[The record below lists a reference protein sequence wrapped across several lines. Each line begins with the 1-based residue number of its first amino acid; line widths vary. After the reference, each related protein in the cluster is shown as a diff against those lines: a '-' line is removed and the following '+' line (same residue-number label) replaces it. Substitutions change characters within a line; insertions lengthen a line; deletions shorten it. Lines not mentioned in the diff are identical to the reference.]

1 VTAQQV
7 TIERLVAGG
16 DALAHLEDGRVV
28 FVEGALPGEVV
39 DVEIVQSKKDFAR
52 ATVGSIVT
60 PSAHRITPPCP
71 NVARGCGGC
80 SWQHLDHALHGET
93 KMELVTEA
101 LRRTAHLEGIELRFG
116 GALPPRASRTTLRMA
131 VDEHGRLGF
140 RKLHSHDVVGVE
152 ECLVAHE
159 MLVELLADARVEG
172 ASEVTMR
179 CGVASGE
186 RGVWLH
192 DDKGRDAKGATITGL
207 PRDVKIGRREVVH
220 ETVHGVNLQVSMP
233 AFFQTSAIAAELL
246 VNAVNTAAGD
256 AALSGDFGPIVD
268 AYGGGGLFSATLVD
282 TDVDIVLVESNKAA
296 CNDAHVNL
304 ADHQVRIEQ
313 IAVEQWQPIEA
324 GLVIA
329 DPARN
334 GLGRVGVETIVATEA
349 PRIVLVSCDAVAGA
363 RDIRLLMDAG
373 YSCESVTVLD
383 LFPHTPQVEVVTAL
397 SRVSN

>member
-1 VTAQQV
+1 M

-16 DALAHLEDGRVV
+16 DALARLEDGRVV
-28 FVEGALPGEVV
+28 FVDGALPGEVV
-39 DVEIVQSKKDFAR
+39 DVEITQSKKDFAR
-52 ATVGSIVT
+52 ATLASIVT
-60 PSAHRITPPCP
+60 PSPHRVDPPCP

-80 SWQHLDHALHGET
+80 SWQHLDHAAHGDT
-93 KMELVTEA
+93 KVELVTEA
-101 LRRTAHLEGIELRFG
+101 LRRTAHLEDVPVRFG
-116 GALPPRASRTTLRMA
+116 GSLPPSASRTTLRMA
-131 VDEHGRLGF
+131 VDENGRLGL
-140 RKLHSHDVVGVE
+140 RKSHSHDVVALE
-152 ECLVAHE
+152 DCLVAHG
-159 MLVELLADARVEG
+159 MLVEMLADARVEG

-179 CGVASGE
+179 CGVSSGE

-207 PRDVKIGRREVVH
+207 PRDVKIGRRAVVH
-220 ETVHGVNLQVSMP
+220 ETVHGVDLQVSMP

-256 AALSGDFGPIVD
+256 AALSGDFGSIVD

-313 IAVEQWQPIEA
+313 VAVEQWRPIEA

-334 GLGRVGVETIVATEA
+334 GLGRVGAEAIVATDA

-373 YSCESVTVLD
+373 YTCESVTVLD
-383 LFPHTPQVEVVTAL
+383 LFPHTPHVEVVTAL
-397 SRVSN
+397 SR

>member
-1 VTAQQV
+1 MTAQRV

-28 FVEGALPGEVV
+28 FVEGALAGEVV

-60 PSAHRITPPCP
+60 PSVHRITPPCP

-101 LRRTAHLEGIELRFG
+101 LRRTAHLEDVPVRFG
-116 GALPPRASRTTLRMA
+116 GSLPPRASRTTLRMA

-140 RKLHSHDVVGVE
+140 HKSHSHDVVGVE

-383 LFPHTPQVEVVTAL
+383 LFPHTPHVEVVTAL